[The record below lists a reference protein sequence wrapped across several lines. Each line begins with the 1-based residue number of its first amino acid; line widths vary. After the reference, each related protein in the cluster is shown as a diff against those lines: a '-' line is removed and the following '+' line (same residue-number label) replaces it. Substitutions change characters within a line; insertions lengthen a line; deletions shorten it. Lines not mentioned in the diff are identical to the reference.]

1 MALPPLSRP
10 STVIADLKQFFAGE
24 HRHKL
29 LVAAGAIL
37 MPALIVVMFIKD
49 GNSGILSTRRTIT
62 YIQSWPATR
71 TDAEIIAQ
79 QKIDQK
85 IREQQQAE
93 KRAAY
98 QRLAKR
104 LGI

>member
-10 STVIADLKQFFAGE
+10 SVLIADLKHFFSGE
-24 HRHKL
+24 QRYKP
-29 LVAAGAIL
+29 LVIAGAII
-37 MPALIVVMFIKD
+37 MPALIIFMFIKD
-49 GNSGILSTRRTIT
+49 GQTNILSTRRTIT
-62 YIQSWPATR
+62 YIQSWPSTR

-85 IREQQQAE
+85 IREQRQAE

>member
-1 MALPPLSRP
+1 MALPPLHRP
-10 STVIADLKQFFAGE
+10 KTLVADLRGFLGGE

-29 LVAAGAIL
+29 LVGALAIC
-37 MPALIVVMFIKD
+37 MPAIIVYGFIRD
-49 GNSGILSTRRTIT
+49 GRTNILPGRSIIYVQNWR
-62 YIQSWPATR
+62 ADR

-85 IREQQQAE
+85 ARDAAAAE
-93 KRAAY
+93 KRASY

-104 LGI
+104 LGIE